1 MILTYVA
8 MYYLISEKDPG
19 DAQKNQRKVRN
30 EDTNITQEDQ
40 AESNTEEARE
50 KFKKKG
56 MSEV

>member
-1 MILTYVA
+1 
-8 MYYLISEKDPG
+8 MYYLMSEKDQG

-30 EDTNITQEDQ
+30 EDTNITQEEQ

>member
-1 MILTYVA
+1 
-8 MYYLISEKDPG
+8 MYYLMSEKDPG

-40 AESNTEEARE
+40 AELNTEEARE